1 MLNVNIMQPSNQ
13 PNYRFESSHG
23 RLRSYALSFILGLMF
38 KGKFISV
45 GLPPYFLVI
54 CWQISNWKWTTLTF
68 LTTSQSWNNVGK
80 HVRVQGIKWELL
92 EATGIIR
99 GQTQALYGSLIAFK
113 IFEYI
118 CKYSNISGQIIF
130 EYIRQIVIR
139 ILPLADRSHKG
150 PFQWGPFNKS
160 SNY

>member
-1 MLNVNIMQPSNQ
+1 M
-13 PNYRFESSHG
+13 
-23 RLRSYALSFILGLMF
+23 
-38 KGKFISV
+38 
-45 GLPPYFLVI
+45 
-54 CWQISNWKWTTLTF
+54 
-68 LTTSQSWNNVGK
+68 GK

-139 ILPLADRSHKG
+139 ILPLASVIFRQTPVYG
-150 PFQWGPFNKS
+150 PL
-160 SNY
+160 YT